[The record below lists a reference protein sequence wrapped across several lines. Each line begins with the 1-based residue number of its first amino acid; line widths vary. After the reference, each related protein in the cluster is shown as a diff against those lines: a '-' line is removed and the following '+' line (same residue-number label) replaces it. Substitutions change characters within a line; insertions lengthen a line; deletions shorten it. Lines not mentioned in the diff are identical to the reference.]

1 MADDRIKKEDLSDY
15 SKMKERLTLQLLSA
29 DGNGYRLNEIP
40 HRKVEDMTLV
50 YRFDLGETEKGQASI
65 LVTNDMLHHYGIDAE
80 QLHEDALAVTE
91 NNRPA
96 TLRNMADV
104 LLLGDGEASSLLWV
118 ASVEGGMN
126 GASVIQYPGFLDQ
139 AAETLGGEF
148 FVLPS
153 SIHEVLLYKDDGS
166 IGRKDLEEM
175 VHSVNETEVAPRY
188 RLSDSVYHYD
198 STERIFENARS
209 FEARE
214 ALEQEHS
221 GEGRTEGT
229 PNLTVLLV
237 EPEKHPQVVEIG
249 SDLESLQNAVGGSIE
264 TVYPFEENV
273 GLIVNEEGKLNGL
286 PLNRALKDENGEV
299 LDVIAGSFLVT
310 GLGEENFC
318 SLTKEQTE
326 RFSQEFHQPETFVRM
341 GNSIMAIPIPEE
353 RLKSREEAGKHTKDA
368 VIRPKHRKPEI
379 DGH

>member
-1 MADDRIKKEDLSDY
+1 MADDRMRREDLSDY
-15 SKMKERLTLQLLSA
+15 SKMKGRLTLQLLSS
-29 DGNGYRLNEIP
+29 DGNGYKLNEIP

-50 YRFDLGETEKGQASI
+50 YRFDLGETEKGRASI

-80 QLHEDALAVTE
+80 QLHQDALAVTE

-104 LLLGDGEASSLLWV
+104 LLLGDEEGSSLLWV

-139 AAETLGGEF
+139 AAETLGSDF

-175 VHSVNETEVAPRY
+175 IRSVNEAEVAPKD

-209 FEARE
+209 FEVREVIE
-214 ALEQEHS
+214 ALEQERS
-221 GEGRTEGT
+221 GEGRMEEST
-229 PNLTVLLV
+229 PILTVLLV
-237 EPEKHPQVVEIG
+237 EPEKHPQIVEIG
-249 SDLESLQNAVGGSIE
+249 SDRESLQNAVGGSIE
-264 TVYPFEENV
+264 AVYPCEENV

-299 LDVIAGSFLVT
+299 LDVIAGAFLIA

-326 RFSQEFHQPETFVRM
+326 KFSQEFHQPETFVRM
-341 GNSIMAIPIPEE
+341 GNSIMAVPIPEE
-353 RLKSREEAGKHTKDA
+353 RLKSREEAKDA
-368 VIRPKHRKPEI
+368 LIRPKHWKPEI